1 MKNFNKT
8 SITIISALAFI
19 LVSCSGDSDPVE
31 PVPADVNPPTTYSW
45 LDDNGE
51 ETVSFGGQTTRLQQA
66 AIICSKMGSSDATFS
81 EIDEMFNLGEG
92 FSDLELNY
100 SNSGKKVSNKTGGY
114 SANSTE
120 ILAMFNSWITEFTSD
135 VIPAMVAGIVAEP
148 GVPGVLPDGPDMREL
163 NAKGMELDQLFTKGL
178 IGALCGDQII
188 YGYLSEIKIGDD
200 IDTDRIIPAR
210 FLKCVNFDN
219 LGQSVFEDDRKNLKG
234 KHPFDLESNKG
245 SSILI
250 VNSNFGCGSSREH
263 APQALLRWGIRAII
277 GESFAEI
284 FYCNCIAIGIPCFTL
299 PKKLVKNIQENK
311 NINNSL
317 CEINIKESTF
327 KSTFFNFDLEIK
339 ISSKNMFLSG
349 EWDATSTLL
358 ANKKLIEKKINDL
371 PYTKFNQSNEL
382 FETI

>member
-1 MKNFNKT
+1 MKMIKKFQAPLGPISKIVGK
-8 SITIISALAFI
+8 SI
-19 LVSCSGDSDPVE
+19 
-31 PVPADVNPPTTYSW
+31 
-45 LDDNGE
+45 
-51 ETVSFGGQTTRLQQA
+51 
-66 AIICSKMGSSDATFS
+66 
-81 EIDEMFNLGEG
+81 
-92 FSDLELNY
+92 
-100 SNSGKKVSNKTGGY
+100 
-114 SANSTE
+114 
-120 ILAMFNSWITEFTSD
+120 
-135 VIPAMVAGIVAEP
+135 
-148 GVPGVLPDGPDMREL
+148 VL
-163 NAKGMELDQLFTKGL
+163 
-178 IGALCGDQII
+178 
-188 YGYLSEIKIGDD
+188 IGDD

-234 KHPFDLESNKG
+234 KHPFDLKSNKG

-284 FYCNCIAIGIPCFTL
+284 FYWNCIAIGIPCFTL
-299 PKKLVKNIQENK
+299 PKTLVKNIQENK

-317 CEINIKESTF
+317 CEIDINESTF

-371 PYTKFNQSNEL
+371 PYTKFNQSKEL

>member
-1 MKNFNKT
+1 MIKKFQAPVGPISKILGK
-8 SITIISALAFI
+8 SI
-19 LVSCSGDSDPVE
+19 
-31 PVPADVNPPTTYSW
+31 
-45 LDDNGE
+45 
-51 ETVSFGGQTTRLQQA
+51 
-66 AIICSKMGSSDATFS
+66 
-81 EIDEMFNLGEG
+81 
-92 FSDLELNY
+92 
-100 SNSGKKVSNKTGGY
+100 
-114 SANSTE
+114 
-120 ILAMFNSWITEFTSD
+120 
-135 VIPAMVAGIVAEP
+135 
-148 GVPGVLPDGPDMREL
+148 VL
-163 NAKGMELDQLFTKGL
+163 
-178 IGALCGDQII
+178 
-188 YGYLSEIKIGDD
+188 IGDD

-234 KHPFDLESNKG
+234 NHPFDLESNKG

-299 PKKLVKNIQENK
+299 SKTLVKNIQE

-317 CEINIKESTF
+317 CEIDINESTF

-358 ANKKLIEKKINDL
+358 ANKKLIQKKINDL

>member
-1 MKNFNKT
+1 MIKKFQAPVGPISKIVGK
-8 SITIISALAFI
+8 SIAL
-19 LVSCSGDSDPVE
+19 
-31 PVPADVNPPTTYSW
+31 
-45 LDDNGE
+45 
-51 ETVSFGGQTTRLQQA
+51 
-66 AIICSKMGSSDATFS
+66 
-81 EIDEMFNLGEG
+81 
-92 FSDLELNY
+92 
-100 SNSGKKVSNKTGGY
+100 
-114 SANSTE
+114 
-120 ILAMFNSWITEFTSD
+120 
-135 VIPAMVAGIVAEP
+135 
-148 GVPGVLPDGPDMREL
+148 
-163 NAKGMELDQLFTKGL
+163 
-178 IGALCGDQII
+178 
-188 YGYLSEIKIGDD
+188 IGDD

-234 KHPFDLESNKG
+234 KHSFDLESNKG

-299 PKKLVKNIQENK
+299 PKKSVKNIQENK

-317 CEINIKESTF
+317 CEININESTF

>member
-1 MKNFNKT
+1 MIKKFQAPVGPISKIVGK
-8 SITIISALAFI
+8 SI
-19 LVSCSGDSDPVE
+19 
-31 PVPADVNPPTTYSW
+31 
-45 LDDNGE
+45 
-51 ETVSFGGQTTRLQQA
+51 
-66 AIICSKMGSSDATFS
+66 
-81 EIDEMFNLGEG
+81 
-92 FSDLELNY
+92 
-100 SNSGKKVSNKTGGY
+100 
-114 SANSTE
+114 
-120 ILAMFNSWITEFTSD
+120 
-135 VIPAMVAGIVAEP
+135 
-148 GVPGVLPDGPDMREL
+148 VL
-163 NAKGMELDQLFTKGL
+163 
-178 IGALCGDQII
+178 
-188 YGYLSEIKIGDD
+188 IGDD

-219 LGQSVFEDDRKNLKG
+219 LGQSVFEDDRKNLQG

-299 PKKLVKNIQENK
+299 PKKLIKNIQENK

>member
-1 MKNFNKT
+1 MIKKFQAPVGPISKIVGK
-8 SITIISALAFI
+8 SI
-19 LVSCSGDSDPVE
+19 
-31 PVPADVNPPTTYSW
+31 
-45 LDDNGE
+45 
-51 ETVSFGGQTTRLQQA
+51 
-66 AIICSKMGSSDATFS
+66 
-81 EIDEMFNLGEG
+81 
-92 FSDLELNY
+92 
-100 SNSGKKVSNKTGGY
+100 
-114 SANSTE
+114 
-120 ILAMFNSWITEFTSD
+120 
-135 VIPAMVAGIVAEP
+135 
-148 GVPGVLPDGPDMREL
+148 VL
-163 NAKGMELDQLFTKGL
+163 
-178 IGALCGDQII
+178 
-188 YGYLSEIKIGDD
+188 IGDD

-311 NINNSL
+311 YINNSL